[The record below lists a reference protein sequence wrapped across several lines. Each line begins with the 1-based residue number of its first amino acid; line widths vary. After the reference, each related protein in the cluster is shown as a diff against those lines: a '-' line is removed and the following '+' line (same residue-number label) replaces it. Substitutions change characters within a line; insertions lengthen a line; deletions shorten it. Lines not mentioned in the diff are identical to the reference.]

1 MSGVRDRSDISRRPR
16 LTFFALCFTLSCSL
30 WIPLVI
36 FVRPPPRRVIQRS
49 LSTELGSPERGD
61 GPICQEYWLP

>member
-1 MSGVRDRSDISRRPR
+1 MSGVRDRADISHRPR

-36 FVRPPPRRVIQRS
+36 FVRPPPRALVINRI
-49 LSTELGSPERGD
+49 R
-61 GPICQEYWLP
+61 